1 MLQQLSD
8 INEENLK
15 KAKEKLEKIES
26 KGIVAKVICNV
37 TDIEQINNFYQRA
50 QELFSSVDIWINNAS
65 VNQPD
70 KAVYELTKN
79 KIDFLIDIDLKGTIY
94 GSSIAF
100 KNMKKLGFGQ
110 IYNIE
115 GYGSNDAMMLGLSI
129 YGTSKRA
136 VIYFKKLQQKDHMNL
151 QIEKLKFVF

>member
-1 MLQQLSD
+1 M
-8 INEENLK
+8 
-15 KAKEKLEKIES
+15 
-26 KGIVAKVICNV
+26 
-37 TDIEQINNFYQRA
+37 
-50 QELFSSVDIWINNAS
+50 
-65 VNQPD
+65 
-70 KAVYELTKN
+70 TKN

-100 KNMKKLGFGQ
+100 KNMKKLGFRQ

-136 VIYFKKLQQKDHMNL
+136 VIYFKKL
-151 QIEKLKFVF
+151 

>member
-1 MLQQLSD
+1 M
-8 INEENLK
+8 
-15 KAKEKLEKIES
+15 
-26 KGIVAKVICNV
+26 
-37 TDIEQINNFYQRA
+37 
-50 QELFSSVDIWINNAS
+50 
-65 VNQPD
+65 
-70 KAVYELTKN
+70 TKN

-110 IYNIE
+110 FYNIE

-136 VIYFKKLQQKDHMNL
+136 VIYFKKL
-151 QIEKLKFVF
+151 

>member
-50 QELFSSVDIWINNAS
+50 QELFSSVDIWINNAG

-110 IYNIE
+110 I
-115 GYGSNDAMMLGLSI
+115 
-129 YGTSKRA
+129 
-136 VIYFKKLQQKDHMNL
+136 
-151 QIEKLKFVF
+151 

>member
-1 MLQQLSD
+1 M
-8 INEENLK
+8 
-15 KAKEKLEKIES
+15 
-26 KGIVAKVICNV
+26 
-37 TDIEQINNFYQRA
+37 
-50 QELFSSVDIWINNAS
+50 
-65 VNQPD
+65 
-70 KAVYELTKN
+70 
-79 KIDFLIDIDLKGTIY
+79 KGTIY

-136 VIYFKKLQQKDHMNL
+136 VIYFKKL
-151 QIEKLKFVF
+151 